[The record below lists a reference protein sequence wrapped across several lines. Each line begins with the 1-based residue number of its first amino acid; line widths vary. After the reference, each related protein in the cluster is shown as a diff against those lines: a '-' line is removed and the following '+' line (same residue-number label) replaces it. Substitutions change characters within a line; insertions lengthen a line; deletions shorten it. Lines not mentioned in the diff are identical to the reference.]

1 MKRLHQK
8 LEVLKSSGYIRWR
21 AQVGLMDMATYKK
34 SL

>member
-1 MKRLHQK
+1 MKRLHRK
-8 LEVLKSSGYIRWR
+8 LEVLESSGYIHWR